1 MKARALPIVL
11 AFALLL
17 GQQAGY
23 AHALSHLK
31 VSDAAKEQ
39 LSHSSLCAKCSTFQQ
54 LSSALPPTACIAVE
68 QRHDLVEP
76 RVVARESV
84 SRTVTVFRS
93 RAPPSL
99 D

>member
-1 MKARALPIVL
+1 MTARALPIVL
-11 AFALLL
+11 ALALLL

-23 AHALSHLK
+23 AHALSHLNTG
-31 VSDAAKEQ
+31 DPAKEQ

-68 QRHDLVEP
+68 QTYG
-76 RVVARESV
+76 VVQLGAIERDSI

-93 RAPPSL
+93 RAPPIL
-99 D
+99 A